1 MGLEGIYSPYKN
13 KGLCLFIS
21 TVVLCQL
28 CFFQKLRKNLAA
40 GRQLAI
46 QHAKLTREKQNL
58 EKILSEK
65 NEANPESIEANK
77 RLTQELTTLKNLLKL
92 RDMEIQILRQSKS

>member
-1 MGLEGIYSPYKN
+1 MVPMKN
-13 KGLCLFIS
+13 MGLCLFLS
-21 TVVLCQL
+21 TVVSCQL
-28 CFFQKLRKNLAA
+28 FFQKLRKNLAA

-65 NEANPESIEANK
+65 IEANPESNEANE
-77 RLTQELTTLKNLLKL
+77 RLTQELKNLKTLLKL
-92 RDMEIQILRQSKS
+92 RDMEIKILRQSKS